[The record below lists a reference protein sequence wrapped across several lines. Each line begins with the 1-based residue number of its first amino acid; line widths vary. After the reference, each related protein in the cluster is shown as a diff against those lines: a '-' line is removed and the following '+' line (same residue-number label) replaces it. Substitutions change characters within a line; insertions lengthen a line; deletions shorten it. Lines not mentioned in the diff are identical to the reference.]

1 MSEKTLVLVARA
13 RRAAHELGQPPVERR
28 LAALEARA
36 HGPAR
41 AGLLAA
47 HAEAARRALAGGDAA
62 ALAHFSLGGAR
73 RGLDVVHSELRR
85 ADAGVLGGL
94 SPLPV
99 IQLHLHRGLCRR
111 ADDRR
116 RGAALADEGG
126 G

>member
-13 RRAAHELGQPPVERR
+13 RRATHELRQPPVERR

-47 HAEAARRALAGGDAA
+47 HAEATRRALAGGDAA
-62 ALAHFSLGGAR
+62 ALAHLALRGTG
-73 RGLDVVHSELRR
+73 RGLDVVHSEL
-85 ADAGVLGGL
+85 
-94 SPLPV
+94 
-99 IQLHLHRGLCRR
+99 RR

-126 G
+126 GQAGRR